1 MSHSQSI
8 QPTMSVAGP
17 PRGRMTI
24 NIWPLTILLEAV
36 VMLNLVASS
45 YHLAAVWW
53 ANFIFIPAVAL
64 LASAWWLWPISTGY
78 WRIVAHLCLSLGTIV
93 FTVATI
99 LLFDVIWF
107 GWTLLILVPGLAL
120 LGHSLALA
128 RMTQAPGLLA
138 WLRTFSWGGVGTSLL
153 GLTFLLMRLGVLPMQ
168 QLIGSFQ
175 WWSIII
181 ILVGVGAIWNAGW
194 LYRREGD
201 RLTPSALVLG
211 GLGVLNCI
219 LGLLEAANILW

>member
-1 MSHSQSI
+1 MSSSRSI
-8 QPTMSVAGP
+8 QPSMPVAAP
-17 PRGRMTI
+17 PRGKVRVS
-24 NIWPLTILLEAV
+24 IWPMAILLEIV
-36 VMLNLVASS
+36 VFLNLLVSP
-45 YHLAAVWW
+45 HLAATWW
-53 ANFIFIPAVAL
+53 ANFIYVPAVAL
-64 LASAWWLWPISTGY
+64 LASAWWLWPKSTGY
-78 WRIVAHLCLSLGTIV
+78 WRIVAHLCLSLGAIV

-99 LLFDVIWF
+99 LLLDVMWF

-120 LGHSLALA
+120 LGHSIALT
-128 RMTQAPGLLA
+128 RMTQVSGLQA
-138 WLRTFSWGGVGTSLL
+138 WFRTITWGGIVTSLL

-168 QLIGSFQ
+168 QLVGSFQ

-181 ILVGVGAIWNAGW
+181 VLVGVGAIWNAGW

-211 GLGVLNCI
+211 GLGALNCI